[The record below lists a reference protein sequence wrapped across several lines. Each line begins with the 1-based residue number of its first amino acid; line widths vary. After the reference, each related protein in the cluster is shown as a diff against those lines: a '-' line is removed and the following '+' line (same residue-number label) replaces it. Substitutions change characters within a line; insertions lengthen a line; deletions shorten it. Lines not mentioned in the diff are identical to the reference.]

1 MGSETGKSW
10 EELRREEPLNEDRVE
25 VYRQV
30 MESQQLIAAG
40 RSVDVGLA
48 AIDAA
53 LVASQSR
60 DPENESDEE
69 LYVGT
74 LTRFIEALG
83 GRALPLGTPVVGVR
97 AEFDGWSIAV
107 PRFNR

>member
-1 MGSETGKSW
+1 MEKSW
-10 EELRREEPLNEDRVE
+10 EELRREEPLNEERVA
-25 VYRQV
+25 VYRAL
-30 MESQQLIAAG
+30 MEAQELIAAG
-40 RSVDVGLA
+40 RSVDLGQA

-53 LVASQSR
+53 LAESVSP

-74 LTRFIEALG
+74 LTRYVKALG
-83 GRALPLGTPVVGVR
+83 GRAVPFGTPVVGVR

-107 PRFNR
+107 PRFSR